1 MDMIYLDNAATTRPL
16 DEVSGTVCET
26 MKNVFGNPS
35 SKHMKGIEAEAVL
48 KEAVGRIAALL
59 KVQEKEIFFTSGA
72 TEGNNTAIIGTA
84 RRKKRAGMHII
95 TTKLE
100 HPSVRE
106 PFLKLEDE
114 GFRVTYLDP
123 DEKGLIS
130 PSDLEN
136 ALDDE
141 TTLVSVMYVHNETGA
156 LQPVE
161 ELGKLI
167 KSRNK
172 DICFHVDAV
181 QAFGKLKVLPKAMNA
196 DIVTA
201 SAHKFHGPKGV
212 GFLYIKDG
220 VKCDPLLV
228 GGGQQK
234 NMRSGTENVPGIAGM
249 SKALECIYDEG
260 FEERVKEQYDLR
272 SHFIRELGSIENVK
286 IFCGD
291 SAYTAPHIVSASF
304 LGIKSEVLLHQLESD
319 GVFVSSGS
327 ACSSNKP
334 GLSFSLAAMGAAKE
348 ELDSIIRFSFSYET
362 KKEELDRVIESLKT
376 HVPFLRQFVRK

>member
-1 MDMIYLDNAATTRPL
+1 MIYLDNAATTRPL
-16 DEVSGTVCET
+16 DEVSDMVCET
-26 MKNVFGNPS
+26 MKTVFGNPS
-35 SKHMKGIEAEAVL
+35 SKHMCGVEAETVL
-48 KEAVGRIAALL
+48 KEAKNRIAVLL
-59 KVQEKEIFFTSGA
+59 KVQEKEIIFTSGA
-72 TEGNNTAIIGTA
+72 TEGNNTAILGVA
-84 RRKKRAGMHII
+84 RRRKRSGMHII

-106 PFLKLEDE
+106 PFLKLEEE

-130 PSDLEN
+130 PDDLKK

-156 LQPVE
+156 LQPIE
-161 ELGKLI
+161 ELGKVI
-167 KSRNK
+167 KDHSR

-181 QAFGKLKVLPKAMNA
+181 QAFGKLKVLPKSMNA
-196 DIVTA
+196 DLVTA

-212 GFLYIKDG
+212 GFLYIKEG
-220 VKCDPLLV
+220 VRCDPFII

-249 SKALECIYDEG
+249 AKALESMYDEG
-260 FEERVKEQYDLR
+260 FEERIRAQYELR
-272 SHFIRELGSIENVK
+272 DYFINALDSVEDVNV
-286 IFCGD
+286 FCKD
-291 SAYTAPHIVSASF
+291 SAYTAPNIISASF

-334 GLSFSLAAMGAAKE
+334 GLSFSLAAMGATRE

-362 KKEELDRVIESLKT
+362 KKEELDRVVELLKI

>member
-16 DEVSGTVCET
+16 DEVSDTVYET

-35 SKHMKGIEAEAVL
+35 SKHMKGVEAEAVI
-48 KEAVGRIAALL
+48 KEAKSKIAALL

-72 TEGNNTAIIGTA
+72 TEGNNTAILGTA
-84 RRKKRAGMHII
+84 RRKKRSGMHII

-106 PFLKLEDE
+106 PFLKLEEE

-123 DEKGLIS
+123 DEKGIIS
-130 PSDLEN
+130 PDDLKN

-156 LQPVE
+156 LQPIE
-161 ELGKLI
+161 ELGKVI
-167 KSRNK
+167 KNHNK

-181 QAFGKLKVLPKAMNA
+181 QAFGKLRVMPKALNA
-196 DIVTA
+196 DMVTA

-212 GFLYIKDG
+212 GFLYIKEG
-220 VKCDPLLV
+220 VKCDSFIV

-249 SKALECIYDEG
+249 SKALECVYDES
-260 FEERVKEQYDLR
+260 FEDRIRKQYELR
-272 SHFIRELGSIENVK
+272 DYFIKELGTIENVK
-286 IFCGD
+286 VFCED
-291 SAYTAPHIVSASF
+291 SAFTAPHVVSASF

-348 ELDSIIRFSFSYET
+348 ELDSIIRFSFSFDT
-362 KKEELDRVIESLKT
+362 KKEELDRVVGLLKT